1 MTVGEKIKSLRKMK
15 NTSQQEL
22 ANHLNISRQAIS
34 RWENDV
40 SLPDLNTL
48 IMIAKYFDISLDSFV
63 DDNEIIENGKDNS
76 EEPKEKPSRDE
87 VLKRSTRYIL
97 VLVVILT
104 LIARLPA
111 RAKVPIMFFGTIAII
126 FLMSCLLIYYI
137 IKNYLSNDH

>member
-40 SLPDLNTL
+40 SLPDFNTL